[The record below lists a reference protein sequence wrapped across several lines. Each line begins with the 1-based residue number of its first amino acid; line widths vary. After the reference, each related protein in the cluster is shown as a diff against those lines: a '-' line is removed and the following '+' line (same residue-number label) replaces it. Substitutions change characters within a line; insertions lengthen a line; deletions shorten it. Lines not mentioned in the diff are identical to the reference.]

1 MYLISTLTVDT
12 LLRWVIIKVA
22 KRGITADAG
31 LARTLHLLAQT
42 MTVKA
47 CLGDAAANLFEVEM
61 RRFSKLPWRDFF
73 VSQVYIASILLKIL

>member
-1 MYLISTLTVDT
+1 MYLLNTLTVDT
-12 LLRWVIIKVA
+12 LLRWVIIKGA

-47 CLGDAAANLFEVEM
+47 CLGDATTNLFEVKM
-61 RRFSKLPWRDFF
+61 RRFGKLPRRDFF
-73 VSQVYIASILLKIL
+73 VSQVYIAVILFKIL